1 MNSSRTAT
9 PCCDAGATGCAI
21 GGDDGNRTRVASLEE
36 RPSCIAAANRREPIR
51 PPRRC
56 PSPYFRASKR
66 AAVAHVGSA
75 RSGVVERGWRGS
87 RRGRTPFGR
96 LAVGA
101 RHPERTSLPTYAVAM
116 PPVTEE
122 ELRDFVRV
130 AVADD
135 GSDGQTAPL
144 IVDEFVVGTEG
155 RIDLALVGDALIG
168 YELKSDLDT
177 LRRLPQQMSSY
188 SKVFDFC
195 TLVVTD
201 RHLGGARRAL
211 DPRWGLAVVRREAGK
226 LTYKQIRKARP
237 LRRTDAVALAG
248 LLWRDEALHALDLL
262 GAAAGLRSKPRDVL
276 WERLAQVASQDEL
289 RAIVVRALTA
299 RQGWR
304 DVQAPREYDET
315 FQYAGASSRFLARRF
330 RPQCR

>member
-1 MNSSRTAT
+1 
-9 PCCDAGATGCAI
+9 
-21 GGDDGNRTRVASLEE
+21 
-36 RPSCIAAANRREPIR
+36 
-51 PPRRC
+51 
-56 PSPYFRASKR
+56 
-66 AAVAHVGSA
+66 
-75 RSGVVERGWRGS
+75 
-87 RRGRTPFGR
+87 
-96 LAVGA
+96 
-101 RHPERTSLPTYAVAM
+101 M

-144 IVDEFVVGTEG
+144 VVDEFVVGTEG

-201 RHLGGARRAL
+201 RHLGAARRAL
-211 DPRWGLAVVRREAGK
+211 DSRWGLAVVRREAGK

-330 RPQCR
+330 RPQYR